1 MNTHQLNEKF
11 DSLPYYLK
19 REVLDYIEFL
29 TKRQKIRRKKEPS
42 SFSWE
47 GGLKDIKEH
56 FSSVDLQHK
65 VRDYR

>member
-29 TKRQKIRRKKEPS
+29 TRRHKIRNKKEPF
-42 SFSWE
+42 SFNWE

>member
-11 DSLPYYLK
+11 ESLPYYSK

-29 TKRQKIRRKKEPS
+29 TKRQKIRSKKVP
-42 SFSWE
+42 FTFRWE

>member
-29 TKRQKIRRKKEPS
+29 SKRQKIRRKKEPF
-42 SFSWE
+42 SFRWE

-56 FSSVDLQHK
+56 FNSVDLQHK